1 MKALLVVLALSA
13 IQMNSL
19 QEKPVVHLQPHHSY
33 IQVEDGG
40 DRVELNNA
48 PAEIFLPKLP
58 PKQDSKAKPWSVD
71 VENLGPGSVTVFG
84 NGLFSVK
91 VDVGRTVHISSNGSA
106 YSLKP

>member
-13 IQMNSL
+13 VQSNTL
-19 QEKPVVHLQPHHSY
+19 QDKPVIHLQPHQSY

-40 DRVELNNA
+40 DIVELNNA
-48 PAEIFLPKLP
+48 PPDIFLPKLP

-84 NGLFSVK
+84 NGMFQVR
-91 VDVGRTVHISSNGSA
+91 VDVGKTVHISSNGSA